1 MVRPEKSGK
10 IHCFFHN
17 ENTLDLKRLELVSL
31 AHAIRIHADPESGHF
46 PLMIFSSGYSIVAI
60 S

>member
-31 AHAIRIHADPESGHF
+31 AHAIRIHAIRNRGIF
-46 PLMIFSSGYSIVAI
+46 P
-60 S
+60 